1 MSTKLGELDHYKYRD
16 KGPFISCINRKS
28 HTYLNLH
35 IMSISHTCLNIRTM
49 NTGLRINQTWDLALA
64 FTSFTTLGQFLLQ
77 ETMEISKD
85 VTKSQKKKSKCS
97 TQHLA
102 HSGHQQ
108 LFRISSP
115 SILYHNTAEPLQVL
129 QRKENQ
135 TRGTGHLVGDH

>member
-1 MSTKLGELDHYKYRD
+1 MGGKKWNKEEPLRSNITKRISPSILNKSVDMSTKLGELDHYKYRD

-102 HSGHQQ
+102 HSGH
-108 LFRISSP
+108 
-115 SILYHNTAEPLQVL
+115 
-129 QRKENQ
+129 
-135 TRGTGHLVGDH
+135 

>member
-97 TQHLA
+97 TQYLA
-102 HSGHQQ
+102 HSGH
-108 LFRISSP
+108 
-115 SILYHNTAEPLQVL
+115 
-129 QRKENQ
+129 
-135 TRGTGHLVGDH
+135 